1 MVLLQVREEL
11 AYFRIAT
18 FSRKTPWE
26 QLSAGAPICGSGLA
40 REYNG
45 AAPPPTPQ
53 HPQPTRS
60 GHDLDLAFGR
70 RLQMTRKRGAHLV
83 LAVHQPHFAGQVAH
97 ARDEA
102 GEIFLVG
109 MG

>member
-1 MVLLQVREEL
+1 MVLLQVREED

-18 FSRKTPWE
+18 SSRKPPWE
-26 QLSAGAPICGSGLA
+26 QLSAGATICGSGLA

-45 AAPPPTPQ
+45 AAPPTPQ

-60 GHDLDLAFGR
+60 NHDLDLAFGR
-70 RLQMTRKRGAHLV
+70 RLQVTRKRGAHLV
-83 LAVHQPHFAGQVAH
+83 LAVHQPHFAGEVAH
-97 ARDEA
+97 ARDKA